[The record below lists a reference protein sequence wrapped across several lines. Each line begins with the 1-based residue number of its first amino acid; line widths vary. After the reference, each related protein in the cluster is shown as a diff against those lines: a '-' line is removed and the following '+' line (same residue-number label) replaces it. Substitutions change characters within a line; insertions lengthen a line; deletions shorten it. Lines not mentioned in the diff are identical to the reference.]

1 MPGSVQGNRIRRK
14 IPEGANLEELARFYR
29 IGKTSRIDLLEYNT
43 FTGSQIQPLMYVP
56 PNPDAEGDRK
66 LGGFT
71 EWGDV
76 QTITISSHRPP
87 IPVRVLGSA
96 SPAGFGR
103 SVRTFAGTIIFNRVD
118 HDAFIEGW
126 AKSELERPDQ
136 VPFFT
141 DAMPPFHILLHAQNE
156 MGIQASAGILDVH
169 LGDYG
174 TAYTIEDLVPE
185 VTYGYVA
192 RYIHPFMDRD
202 NWRHNLR
209 DVLSRLCES
218 ASNAVSSFA
227 PADTE
232 KGIFS
237 DDSLASRDD
246 WYKNK
251 FDDQWYRFN

>member
-1 MPGSVQGNRIRRK
+1 VRAVPGNRSRSR
-14 IPEGANLEELARFYR
+14 IPEGIDLEALTRFYR
-29 IGKTSRIDLLEYNT
+29 IGKTHQTDLLEYNT

-56 PNPDAEGDRK
+56 PNPEAEGDRR
-66 LGGFT
+66 LGSFT

-103 SVRTFAGTIIFNRVD
+103 SVRTFGGTIIFNRVD
-118 HDAFIEGW
+118 KDAFVEGW
-126 AKSELERPDQ
+126 AKSELERPDI

-156 MGIQASAGILDVH
+156 MGLQASAGILDVH

-185 VTYGYVA
+185 VTYSYVA

-209 DVLSRLCES
+209 DAVTKLSES
-218 ASNAVSSFA
+218 ESNAVSQFA
-227 PADTE
+227 PPETE
-232 KGIFS
+232 KDVFTEDFAES
-237 DDSLASRDD
+237 MDD

-251 FDDQWYRFN
+251 FESPWYKVN